1 MVDMAV
7 EPVHAQEHALIFDHL
22 LQVGAPAHATYDRP
36 PYPDMLDFAR
46 TGAAVGG
53 TSATLEKTRVLA
65 AYFRSLDNDDDL
77 RRAAVFM
84 AGRPFGQSKRRT
96 LGLGWAA
103 LSKVVGA
110 ISGRDDGELQGLFR
124 KHSDLGDWAGEAL
137 EGRTE
142 NGDVPLEEV
151 EKTLEGIRTARG
163 AAKAAPLEELLRRL
177 HPEAARFVVKVVSGE
192 MRIGLSEGLVEAAIA
207 EAFGRPVTQVKRVHL
222 ITGDIGETAVK
233 VKNGQLQTSTV
244 TLFQPIRFM
253 LASPVETAAEA
264 FGRMGAAKVWTEEKY
279 DGVRCQLHHAD
290 GRVELFSRDLKETT
304 SAFPELTENA
314 SRLGHAVLFDGEVLA
329 HRDGK
334 VLRFFELQHRLG
346 RKQVTTELRRD
357 VPVVLVIFDLLYL
370 DGRSLLD
377 EPLEERRRLL
387 EGLGVEHPFLLA
399 RLEEATS
406 PADLD
411 RIFADTRERGHE
423 GLMVKD
429 PASPYTP
436 GRRGLAW
443 LKLKRPLATLDVVV
457 TAVEWGH
464 GKRKGVLSDYTFAV
478 KDTATGRL
486 VNVGKAYT
494 GLTDAEIAEMTK
506 LFLSLTVDDRGWARM
521 VKPEVVLEVAFD
533 SIQHSNRH
541 ASGYALRFPRIVRI
555 RDDKPVDEIDTLQRV
570 TELYER
576 YFGAQTEASLSEV
589 AEAIIPTRPGPR
601 RGPGRPPH
609 GVGR

>member
-1 MVDMAV
+1 
-7 EPVHAQEHALIFDHL
+7 
-22 LQVGAPAHATYDRP
+22 
-36 PYPDMLDFAR
+36 MLDFAR
-46 TGAAVGG
+46 AGAAVGG

-65 AYFRSLDNDDDL
+65 AYLRSLEDDDL
-77 RRAAVFM
+77 RRAAIFM
-84 AGRPFGQSKRRT
+84 TGRPFGPSKRST
-96 LGLGWAA
+96 LGLGWSA

-110 ISGRDDGELQGLFR
+110 ISGRDDDDLQRIFR

-137 EGRTE
+137 EGRTQNE
-142 NGDVPLEEV
+142 DVSLAEV
-151 EKTLEGIRTARG
+151 EATLEAIRTSRG
-163 AAKAAPLEELLRRL
+163 ASKAAPLEKLLRRL
-177 HPEAARFVVKVVSGE
+177 HPEAARFAVKVISSE

-207 EAFGRPVTQVKRVHL
+207 EAFGVPVTQVKRVHL
-222 ITGDIGETAVK
+222 ITGDIGETAVR
-233 VKNGQLQTSTV
+233 VKHGHIETSTV
-244 TLFQPIRFM
+244 TLFQPVRFM
-253 LASPVETAAEA
+253 LASPVETAAEGFA
-264 FGRMGAAKVWTEEKY
+264 RMGAEKVWTEEKY
-279 DGVRCQLHHAD
+279 DGVRCQLHYAD

-304 SAFPELTENA
+304 SAFPELAGNA
-314 SRLGHAVLFDGEVLA
+314 LKLGHEVLFDGEVLA
-329 HRDGK
+329 HRDGR

-346 RKQVTTELRRD
+346 RKKVTSELRNE

-370 DGRSLLD
+370 DGRPLLD
-377 EPLEERRRLL
+377 EPLRERRRLL
-387 EGLGVEHPFLLA
+387 EGLGVGHPFLLA

-429 PASPYTP
+429 PESPYTP

-494 GLTDAEIAEMTK
+494 GLTDAEIAEMTTR
-506 LFLSLTVDDRGWARM
+506 FLSITVDDRGWARV

-533 SIQHSNRH
+533 SIQHSGRH
-541 ASGYALRFPRIVRI
+541 ASGYALRFARIVRI
-555 RDDKPVDEIDTLQRV
+555 RDDKPVEEIDTLERV
-570 TELYER
+570 AELYER
-576 YFGAQTEASLSEV
+576 YFGAPTAEKLSEV
-589 AEAIIPTRPGPR
+589 ASPPGPASGR
-601 RGPGRPPH
+601 GRPPH
-609 GVGR
+609 KVRR